1 MTDSNMPKQ
10 NDEKMA
16 HLFRS
21 LRREVQ
27 ASAPSF
33 GAFAKAPRIP
43 ARRLRLGWAALGAA
57 VTVTGGA
64 LLFVNWERYPTIPE
78 AYNVALW
85 QAPTDFLLHSRT
97 REILRTVPSF
107 GESGIQS
114 SEPDDPG
121 VPDTPDTST
130 ELRM

>member
-1 MTDSNMPKQ
+1 MIDSNTPEHD
-10 NDEKMA
+10 DERLA
-16 HLFRS
+16 HSFRS

-33 GAFAKAPRIP
+33 GTFAKAPPIP
-43 ARRLRLGWAALGAA
+43 AHRLRLGWAVLGAA
-57 VTVTGGA
+57 VTITGGA
-64 LLFVNWERYPTIPE
+64 LLFANWERYPTIPD

-107 GESGIQS
+107 GESSIQS
-114 SEPDDPG
+114 FEPDDLG
-121 VPDTPDTST
+121 VPDTSI
-130 ELRM
+130 ERRM